1 MEKVQTHQEAGELV
15 PLEKLCSR
23 EDGGWAIMDG
33 AASDG
38 AELSGLQDCWQKR
51 QEAGYKHLGEKFVV
65 CVEESDWPQ
74 LRGHGH
80 PWDLG
85 QQPHHSKA
93 KGRSKE
99 AAV

>member
-1 MEKVQTHQEAGELV
+1 
-15 PLEKLCSR
+15 
-23 EDGGWAIMDG
+23 MDG

-38 AELSGLQDCWQKR
+38 AELNGLQDCWQKR

-85 QQPHHSKA
+85 QQPHHSPHHREGKEQG
-93 KGRSKE
+93 GRGL
-99 AAV
+99 AWH